1 MTTLCI
7 ICSVWRAHSTSCW
20 LTSSGKRDLGGG
32 GDGMTQQIKIL
43 VNFGCTCRDFFP
55 NISLTKKHDV
65 FFHMLN
71 NRPFLPRV
79 AEFSEARRS
88 LSWELWKR
96 KLLSFIFPHV
106 TWMHHETAAGGEGGS
121 VLLPLFPVPRAW
133 QQQHLRAL
141 FPCSLFWCAS
151 PSPSSPSSPAPYTGS
166 AFPPP
171 SSPRR
176 PSLAFAVW
184 SPLHE
189 PQLPAVGS
197 NFFFFALGG
206 VCGVVMNLQGTHTDS
221 GQGRD
226 TFIYTENETVW
237 EREKGG
243 EPATVKLI
251 RTSCV

>member
-79 AEFSEARRS
+79 TEFSEARRS

-171 SSPRR
+171 LLPSP
-176 PSLAFAVW
+176 A
-184 SPLHE
+184 
-189 PQLPAVGS
+189 LPGFCCLIAPTWAATPCS
-197 NFFFFALGG
+197 RLELFFFCTWGG
-206 VCGVVMNLQGTHTDS
+206 VWCRDEFTRHTYRQWA
-221 GQGRD
+221 G
-226 TFIYTENETVW
+226 
-237 EREKGG
+237 
-243 EPATVKLI
+243 
-251 RTSCV
+251 